1 MLGWLARYLTTAL
14 TCNTLK
20 TFEVKNMSQH
30 DYTLVANTRLIDL
43 PALPV
48 GLVEQWLSLKD
59 EWTQKQF
66 RRFLR

>member
-1 MLGWLARYLTTAL
+1 
-14 TCNTLK
+14 
-20 TFEVKNMSQH
+20 MSQH
-30 DYTLVANTRLIDL
+30 DYTLVANARLIDL